1 MLVFTIILVLGALAG
16 LFLLNFYRDPERKVP
31 GKENIIVSPCDGRV
45 ISIIR
50 TSKPQAGI
58 SKGFLGKIRSM
69 TKDVASDCY
78 VVSIFMSPLNVH
90 INRVPISGKVTK
102 VLHQKGNFFKAY
114 DLEKSFTN
122 EKNEVLFEGKIKV
135 KSIQIAG
142 FLARRIFCRVKEG
155 QRAEIGQRYGN
166 IALGS
171 QTTLIM
177 PSSVNLKVKV
187 GDKAKGAETIIAEIK
202 VKK

>member
-1 MLVFTIILVLGALAG
+1 MLILTIILAIAALFG

-31 GKENIIVSPCDGRV
+31 TQKDIIVSPCDGRV

-50 TSKPQAGI
+50 TAKPTARI
-58 SKGFLGKIRSM
+58 SKGFLGKIKSM

-78 VVSIFMSPLNVH
+78 VVSIFMSPLDVH
-90 INRVPISGKVTK
+90 INRSPISGKVK
-102 VLHQKGNFFKAY
+102 KIRHEKGNFFRAY

-122 EKNEVLFEGKIKV
+122 EKNEVLIEGKIKV

-142 FLARRIFCRVKEG
+142 FLARRIICRVKEG
-155 QRAEIGQRYGN
+155 QNVNIGQRYGN

-177 PSSVNLKVKV
+177 PSSIKLKVKL
-187 GDKAKGAETIIAEIK
+187 GDKVKGAETIIAEII
-202 VKK
+202 